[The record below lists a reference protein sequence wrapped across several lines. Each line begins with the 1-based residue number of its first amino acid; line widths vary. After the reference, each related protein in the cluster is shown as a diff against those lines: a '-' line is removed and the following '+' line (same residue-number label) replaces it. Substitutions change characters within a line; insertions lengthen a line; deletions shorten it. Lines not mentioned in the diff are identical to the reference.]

1 MMIARWWAC
10 HVIWSRDLNQAILG
24 IEILRLTEN
33 CASFSSANARPSN
46 PRFVVMALKISSQFR
61 SLWILPSSWHQPNH
75 HRLPKKSHKCET
87 YLYHEAVGTELDPTS
102 PTPFKPS
109 PDFPKIPEILTR
121 KPSRKSFVIWRVRG
135 CHMEDSRRISLVLR
149 MQMEIWPKI
158 AMQSPGTHLFDMV
171 VLVLGALNHF
181 TFNHGKWKPRKVNTS
196 QLLMHQRKFSSFVPL
211 SPNFTHHSLFQGSP
225 ISRMNET
232 HRYSIPFHPLDRRK
246 RIPSTHLLPNW
257 RNGCWHP
264 CEGSSVPE
272 SQAPCSQTRTHVS
285 LKGGGPTWTVIGT
298 C

>member
-1 MMIARWWAC
+1 MDTSIMLTSTQSPLTAEEIARMRN
-10 HVIWSRDLNQAILG
+10 I
-24 IEILRLTEN
+24 
-33 CASFSSANARPSN
+33 P
-46 PRFVVMALKISSQFR
+46 
-61 SLWILPSSWHQPNH
+61 
-75 HRLPKKSHKCET
+75 
-87 YLYHEAVGTELDPTS
+87 YHEAVGTELDPTS

-149 MQMEIWPKI
+149 MQMEIWPNI

-171 VLVLGALNHF
+171 VLVLGALNDRKSFHF
-181 TFNHGKWKPRKVNTS
+181 QPRKVNTS

-264 CEGSSVPE
+264 YEGSSGPE
-272 SQAPCSQTRTHVS
+272 SQALCSQTQTHVS
-285 LKGGGPTWTVIGT
+285 LKGGWAHMNRHRHLLSNFFHLLYFHLPFMNIFSVHFYIPTYSSLPNS
-298 C
+298 